1 MKISE
6 EDSITKHV
14 YYFKSI
20 LEQLFNYHGGSVLG
34 W

>member
-6 EDSITKHV
+6 EDSIIKHV

-20 LEQLFNYHGGSVLG
+20 LENLFNYHRGSVLK